1 MKSISLISVYN
12 NVEKMREMVDSAKKQ
27 CDVNIDYVLLDNTD
41 FKFKSAAKALNYG
54 IKKAVGEVVVF
65 LHQDIIFLDPNQ
77 LSLIFDFAVEN
88 KNVIFGAAGVKSKAG
103 PPPRDSSIL
112 SSMYGGKGKNKY
124 NTADKPTTC
133 FTLDECLIACHRE
146 CLTNLSFDEVNCDG
160 WHLYGADLCLQANL
174 DPKLCVM
181 VIPMNVWHKSNGNAD
196 RSYYKTQNK
205 LAKKYYKKYK
215 IINST
220 NGFAYTNPIKRLF
233 SNIYRAIRY

>member
-103 PPPRDSSIL
+103 PPPETVQYYQACMVEKERISIIL
-112 SSMYGGKGKNKY
+112 
-124 NTADKPTTC
+124 
-133 FTLDECLIACHRE
+133 LINQQHV
-146 CLTNLSFDEVNCDG
+146 L
-160 WHLYGADLCLQANL
+160 H
-174 DPKLCVM
+174 
-181 VIPMNVWHKSNGNAD
+181 
-196 RSYYKTQNK
+196 
-205 LAKKYYKKYK
+205 
-215 IINST
+215 
-220 NGFAYTNPIKRLF
+220 
-233 SNIYRAIRY
+233 